1 MTQITI
7 DIPNQSDT
15 NWIIKLLERLH
26 LDFRISADQP
36 TAVIE
41 KTELERNREI
51 IARGSSMTSAEAGE
65 MLEWLKEQRKDRKL
79 PFRD

>member
-26 LDFRISADQP
+26 LDFRISADQS
-36 TAVIE
+36 TAIVE
-41 KTELERNREI
+41 KTELQRNQEI
-51 IARGSSMTSAEAGE
+51 IMNYSGMNNERADE
-65 MLEWLKEQRKDRKL
+65 MLDWLKEQRKDRKL